1 MKKFI
6 LLLNHDDI
14 SLSAYLQHCME
25 RGERFVKASGNIFTF
40 KRSEPSDDR
49 IASVTYANDD
59 PDLKM
64 KFQIEDYVLLMKKR
78 GWTHLCTGAPE
89 DIFDSKRHVF
99 LQTDQQD
106 LPFPNTSPELAKKA
120 NRHELRSCIRCF
132 AMLLLLLGFAVF
144 FVNHDLDVILSSVHI
159 MIPCTA
165 ALVCWI
171 ASMVWAARG
180 VVTLHRKTQCAD
192 EFRNYLA
199 VDKAVLFCLIAVLCL
214 LAALLMDLFF
224 YPDTGKNLVFGE
236 QRITVYQDEI
246 PLTLEDLSIPAEG
259 LFRSS
264 RLTER
269 SGPLMTG
276 IYGSDQSFSDAQT
289 AKDLS
294 LISYSVFQ
302 SGQQKLLEWVLRRK
316 GADRYPLN
324 EEFAEIWHADE
335 VRSDGHHRLF
345 AYYPGKVLIFAASA
359 DLMEIDPETVLEKLF
374 P

>member
-40 KRSEPSDDR
+40 KRAEPAEAR
-49 IASVTYANDD
+49 IAAVTYANDD

-99 LQTDQQD
+99 LETDQKD

-120 NRHELRSCIRCF
+120 NNHEVRSCIRCF
-132 AMLLLLLGFAVF
+132 AMLLLLLGFAIF
-144 FVNHDLDVILSSVHI
+144 FVNHDLDVILSSLHI
-159 MIPCTA
+159 MIPCA
-165 ALVCWI
+165 AAFMCWI
-171 ASMVWAARG
+171 ISLIWAVRG
-180 VVTLHRKTQCAD
+180 AVTLNRKAQCAD
-192 EFRNYLA
+192 GFRNYLA
-199 VDKAVLFCLIAVLCL
+199 VDKAVLFCLFAVVCL
-214 LAALLMDLFF
+214 LTSLLIDLVF

-236 QRITVYQDEI
+236 QRITVYQDKI
-246 PLTLEDLSIPAEG
+246 PLSLEDLSIPTEG

-269 SGPLMTG
+269 SSPLMSAM
-276 IYGSDQSFSDAQT
+276 YGSDQSFSDVQSVE
-289 AKDLS
+289 DLS
-294 LISYSVFQ
+294 LISYSLFQ
-302 SGQQKLLEWVLRRK
+302 SRSQRALEWIAGRK
-316 GADRYPLN
+316 GANRYPLN
-324 EEFAEIWHADE
+324 EELAEVWHADE
-335 VRSDGHHRLF
+335 VHTDGHHRLF
-345 AYYPGKVLIFAASA
+345 ASYPGKVLIFYTSA
-359 DLMEIDPETVLEKLF
+359 DLMEIDPETVLAKLF